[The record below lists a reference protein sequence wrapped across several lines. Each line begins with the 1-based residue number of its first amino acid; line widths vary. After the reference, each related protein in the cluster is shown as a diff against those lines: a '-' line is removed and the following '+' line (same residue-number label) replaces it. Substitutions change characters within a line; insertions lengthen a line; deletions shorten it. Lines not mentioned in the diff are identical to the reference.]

1 MISGEMGSR
10 GPTRGMP
17 LNLRNAAG
25 VHAERAGF
33 PARGFETQGG
43 SARPLSL
50 GGNSLVVAIL
60 SPFLALTSNAVQRV
74 LLAIVILDIPLQFGV
89 HLLYR
94 EEDAALGA
102 LGGLSVSATTVA
114 LAGLYLSW
122 LIRAFANRNNTT
134 RASVNFNWP
143 LIAYFGITLLSVFVA
158 QDVSLSIFEVC
169 LLLEAC
175 LVYFYIAGNVRT
187 REDVVFVVKILLA
200 ACLLESLVIII
211 LRFTGMPSTIWDLSK
226 HIHIDNDPKEGLMR
240 IGGTVGS
247 PNFAAAYLSIS
258 LSCAASVLFT
268 DLGRLCKWLA
278 TAVLG
283 FGSIALLL
291 TFSRGGWLALALS
304 LALLC
309 LVTWRRRGLS
319 LKAPIAVLLLLALL
333 YVPFHALIGARLFG
347 DDRGSAESRIPL
359 MNLAFRITEDHPL
372 LGVGAN
378 NFTVA
383 MGPYLTSDF
392 REGFLFAV
400 HNKYLLVLTE
410 TGLGGLIAF
419 LAFFVGTV
427 RKGWQCWNLRDR
439 LLSPLA
445 LGLAA
450 GIVGHMVH
458 MTVDVFRGRPTQQL
472 VWLIAGLLLAMC
484 RIGSIPGGEDSLP
497 TQLEF

>member
-1 MISGEMGSR
+1 
-10 GPTRGMP
+10 MP
-17 LNLRNAAG
+17 LDLENAAG

-33 PARGFETQGG
+33 PARGAETLGNP
-43 SARPLSL
+43 ARTLSV

-60 SPFLALTSNAVQRV
+60 SPFLALASQAVQRA
-74 LLAIVILDIPLQFGV
+74 LLAVVILDIPLQFGI
-89 HLLYR
+89 HLFYR

-102 LGGLSVSATTVA
+102 LGGLSISATTLA

-122 LIRAFANRNNTT
+122 LIRAFANRKHAA
-134 RASVNFNWP
+134 RAGVNFNWP
-143 LIAYFGITLLSVFVA
+143 LIAYFAITLLSVFVA
-158 QDVSLSIFEVC
+158 QDVSLSLFEVC

-187 REDVVFVVKILLA
+187 REDVVFVVSVLLA
-200 ACLLESLVIII
+200 ACVLESLVMII
-211 LRFTGMPSTIWDLSK
+211 LRFTGMPSTIWGLPT
-226 HIHIDNDPKEGLMR
+226 HIHIDNDPKEGFMR
-240 IGGTVGS
+240 IGGTLGS

-258 LSCAASVLFT
+258 LTCAAGVLFT
-268 DLGRLCKWLA
+268 DLGRLHKWLA
-278 TAVLG
+278 TAALG
-283 FGSIALLL
+283 LGSIALIL

-319 LKAPIAVLLLLALL
+319 LKAPVAVLVLLALL
-333 YVPFHALIGARLFG
+333 YVPFHSLIGARLFG

-383 MGPYLTSDF
+383 MGPYLTSEF
-392 REGFLFAV
+392 REEFLFAV
-400 HNKYLLVLTE
+400 HNKYLLVLAE
-410 TGLGGLIAF
+410 TGIGGLIAF
-419 LAFFVGTV
+419 VAFIVGTI
-427 RKGWQCWNLRDR
+427 RKGWQCWNLKDR

-445 LGLAA
+445 LGFAA
-450 GIVGHMVH
+450 GMVGHMLH

-472 VWLIAGLLLAMC
+472 IWLIAGLLVAMY
-484 RIGSIPGGEDSLP
+484 RIGARPAPIKMPLQM
-497 TQLEF
+497 QLDH